1 MSENLDDL
9 KQKAKQLAANNR
21 LDELIPLCTKIIG
34 LEQEPHEK
42 ARAYVQR
49 GIAYGKK
56 GEYDQAIAD
65 FAKALELEPNNVS
78 AYLNRGIAYIE
89 KNDHDQ
95 AIADFTKD
103 LELEPNNMFA
113 YRNRGLAYIYKC
125 DHGKAIEDFTKILDE
140 QHHDDTEAAGTY
152 LFRGFAYI
160 IKSDYDKAIA
170 DYTKAL
176 EFELNNANAH
186 LFYAIAH
193 RERGFAYIKN
203 GNFLDAFKDFVEA
216 NKDEQVPKSKVPEIY
231 FAGQIADIY
240 KERAEEEGAKV
251 IELYF
256 RLLEAI
262 SEIQEK
268 QFYSPQPNAEVAH
281 YTSLHTLKS
290 LADKG
295 PFRLYNAAY
304 MNDPEEGRVFFD
316 IMKESGID
324 VQEGFYGDDAPPYP
338 SPAYIGSFVK
348 ADKKNEEK
356 DKLFLWRMYGK
367 HDGQEAAGACLIF
380 KHEGTVFAKSPSS
393 QTGAM
398 QQLQSKLLMSEGTRQ
413 NPEERQPLK
422 PELYKIV
429 YSDEEIPQ
437 EFPLT
442 REMQLAGI
450 PSSDKWNKQEPCEK
464 LVESLK
470 RLKEHIDN
478 EKDNEN
484 KKELRKLVRDL
495 LDTIR
500 FLFKARHYQEE
511 KEVRVVHVRY
521 YDETKTTQ
529 KEDGIQVDTEQ
540 IPPRFYLETHDDFRF
555 SEVIL
560 GPQTRGAPEW
570 KRWLKE
576 QDKTLSV
583 KRSGIKYGKP
593 YF

>member
-1 MSENLDDL
+1 MNENLEDL
-9 KQKAKQLAANNR
+9 KQKADQLES
-21 LDELIPLCTKIIG
+21 DGSWDKLIPLCTKIID
-34 LEQEPHEK
+34 LEQEPRAKASVYVKRGAAYIQKGEYEK
-42 ARAYVQR
+42 AIEDCTKAVELNPAHANAYINR
-49 GIAYGKK
+49 GIAYDKK
-56 GEYDQAIAD
+56 GDHDLAIKD
-65 FAKALELEPNNVS
+65 YTKVPELEPNNLF
-78 AYLNRGIAYIE
+78 AYHNRGIAYIN
-89 KNDHDQ
+89 KNDHDK
-95 AIADFTKD
+95 A
-103 LELEPNNMFA
+103 LENFN
-113 YRNRGLAYIYKC
+113 
-125 DHGKAIEDFTKILDE
+125 KILERDPANE
-140 QHHDDTEAAGTY
+140 EIH
-152 LFRGFAYI
+152 LFCGFAYSL
-160 IKSDYDKAIA
+160 KGEHDKAVE
-170 DYTKAL
+170 YFTKAL
-176 EFELNNANAH
+176 ELNLNYANAY
-186 LFYAIAH
+186 LC
-193 RERGFAYIKN
+193 RGFVYIDKA
-203 GNFLDAFKDFVEA
+203 NFLNAFKDFKEA
-216 NKDEQVPKSKVPEIY
+216 VKYDPLLKGEVSEICV
-231 FAGQIADIY
+231 ADQIADIY
-240 KERAEEEGAKV
+240 KNHAEKVGAKAF
-251 IELYF
+251 ELYF
-256 RLLEAI
+256 WLLEAI
-262 SEIQEK
+262 SNIQQK
-268 QFYSPQPNAEVAH
+268 QLYAPQPNAEVAH

-295 PFRLYNAAY
+295 RFRLYNAAY

-324 VQEGFYGDDAPPYP
+324 VQEVFYGDEAPPYP

-348 ADKKNEEK
+348 VDKKDEEK

-367 HDGQEAAGACLIF
+367 RNGQEAVGACLIF
-380 KHEGTVFAKSPSS
+380 KHEGTVFAKSPNS

-398 QQLQSKLLMSEGTRQ
+398 QQLQSKLLMSESVHQ
-413 NPEERQPLK
+413 NPEEKQPRK

-437 EFPLT
+437 EFPLSPA
-442 REMQLAGI
+442 MQLAGI
-450 PSSDKWNKQEPCEK
+450 PSSDKWNNQELCKK
-464 LVESLK
+464 LAESLK
-470 RLKEHIDN
+470 QIKEHIEN

-484 KKELRKLVRDL
+484 KRELRKLVCDL

-511 KEVRVVHVRY
+511 GEVRVVHVRY